1 MRPTLKDVATRAGVS
16 VSTVS
21 YALNDASK
29 IALSSDTRARVKRI
43 AKEIGYIPNSVAQ
56 SLRARA
62 SRSVGMLVTKPLTN
76 PRYAAIVQGASAA
89 LAAHRMH
96 LTIVSDPSGDAYL
109 DDYRSGRLDGLVFVG
124 HDDESVPE
132 GILEAARRDGL
143 PLVALDCGLPDGDAW
158 HSSVDFDYARGA
170 EEMVAALAERG
181 IRSVVHVRPDVSSRA
196 ERLRERVLADAIAA
210 RPEMTRR
217 VMSTGLTDE
226 MLRELD
232 VSATGAPTYAS
243 QLGARLDDVLGELD
257 ADASETAVLCSW
269 GADVEPTM
277 ASRRVREGGI
287 LVAAL
292 AAGSLS
298 PLVWPHLLYSRLP
311 LERAGAE
318 SARLVMQVLAGD
330 PHEHL
335 VLAPDLDDPAPALR
349 NP

>member
-1 MRPTLKDVATRAGVS
+1 
-16 VSTVS
+16 
-21 YALNDASK
+21 
-29 IALSSDTRARVKRI
+29 
-43 AKEIGYIPNSVAQ
+43 
-56 SLRARA
+56 
-62 SRSVGMLVTKPLTN
+62 MLVTKPLTN

-89 LAAHRMH
+89 LAAQRMH

-132 GILEAARRDGL
+132 TILEAAQRDGL

-170 EEMVAALAERG
+170 AEMVAALADRG

-196 ERLRERVLADAIAA
+196 ERLREAALAKAIAA
-210 RPEMTRR
+210 RPGISRK
-217 VMSTGLTDE
+217 VVSTGLTDE
-226 MLRELD
+226 LLREFERGPAAGLRY
-232 VSATGAPTYAS
+232 GPE
-243 QLGARLDDVLGELD
+243 LGARIDAALAELPGEDREL
-257 ADASETAVLCSW
+257 AVLCSW

-277 ASRRVREGGI
+277 ASRRLREGGI

-298 PLVWPHLLYSRLP
+298 PSVWPHLLYSRLP

-330 PHEHL
+330 AHEHL
-335 VLAPDLDDPAPALR
+335 VLAPDLDDPAPAIR
-349 NP
+349 EP